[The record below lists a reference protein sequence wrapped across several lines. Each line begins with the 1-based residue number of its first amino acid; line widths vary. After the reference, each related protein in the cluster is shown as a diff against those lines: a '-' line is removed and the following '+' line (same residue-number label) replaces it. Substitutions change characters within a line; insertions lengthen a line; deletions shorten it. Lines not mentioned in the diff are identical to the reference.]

1 MTARPGPVS
10 RRTSTA
16 VLAFLG
22 VKTAVVAAN
31 ALLFPTLHAR
41 PGAVPPPSTAL
52 LVPARDEAHRLPD
65 TLPGL
70 LTAGAIEIVFL
81 DDGSTDGTADVIGHT
96 VAAMRAAGTLD
107 PAVTV
112 RVVHGTP
119 RPAGW
124 TGKTWACAQLAD
136 ATDAEL
142 LVFCDA
148 DVRLRPGTVAAVAA
162 EMERQ
167 AADVFSVFPRQ
178 LTGSWSE
185 RLLTPL
191 ISDVVLAFLPFPLLA
206 VPGRAAAS
214 AATANGAL
222 LAFSRSA
229 YRRTGGFAAVRTE
242 VVEDVAVA
250 RRTRR
255 LGLRLG
261 LALGGDALGT
271 RMYADHAGVVAGL
284 GRGLTPVAGGR
295 RWLVAAGLVWHLLA
309 YTAPVLLMRSRRW
322 RLAAVLGLVE
332 RGLVEAKAGGRD
344 WAAVALVA
352 ASPVAAV
359 PVVRQALR
367 REQVWKGRRYS

>member
-1 MTARPGPVS
+1 MTGRAGTLS
-10 RRTSTA
+10 GRTAAA

-22 VKTAVVAAN
+22 LKTATVAAN
-31 ALLFPTLHAR
+31 ALLFPTLR
-41 PGAVPPPSTAL
+41 TDTGAVPPASTAL
-52 LVPARDEAHRLPD
+52 LVPVRDEAHRLPA
-65 TLPGL
+65 TRPGL
-70 LTAGAIEIVFL
+70 LTAGAREIVFL
-81 DDGSTDGTADVIGHT
+81 DDGSTDGTAALLERT
-96 VAAMRAAGTLD
+96 VRRLRDDGTLAPD
-107 PAVTV
+107 VVV
-112 RVVHGTP
+112 RVLTGAP

-136 ATDAEL
+136 ATDADL

-148 DVRLRPGTVAAVAA
+148 DVRLGPGALAAVAGELA
-162 EMERQ
+162 RQ
-167 AADVFSVFPRQ
+167 SADVFSVFPRQ
-178 LTGSWSE
+178 LTGTWSE

-191 ISDVVLAFLPFPLLA
+191 ITDVVLAFLPFPLLR

-214 AATANGAL
+214 AATANGAV

-261 LALGGDALGT
+261 LALGGDAVAT
-271 RMYADHAGVVAGL
+271 RMYTGQAEVVAGL

-295 RWLVAAGLVWHLLA
+295 RWLVAAGLAGHLLA

-322 RLAAVLGLVE
+322 RLAAALGVVE

-344 WAAVALVA
+344 WAAVGLVS
-352 ASPVAAV
+352 ASPVAAL